1 MLFSSLRAAIGI
13 VDRGSDEN
21 RTTTVASIMTFLNQ
35 NLKEVEKPMET
46 REQKR
51 QEAEK
56 QGIFNIPEMM

>member
-21 RTTTVASIMTFLNQ
+21 RTIASIMTFLNQ
-35 NLKEVEKPMET
+35 NLKEVEKPTET

-56 QGIFNIPEMM
+56 QGNFYERRPEMM